1 MTTNTRRGKW
11 MPGCL
16 SAPPEKS
23 SRVSCRPA
31 VDLLSLAKQ
40 NGTAG
45 ATRGLTALLAYVEP
59 LDPVFKRSRRELVN
73 AGRSVTVC
81 PIGGATRTPEQAAAL
96 LQFATDFF
104 ESGGAT

>member
-1 MTTNTRRGKW
+1 

-31 VDLLSLAKQ
+31 VDLLPLAKQ

-59 LDPVFKRSRRELVN
+59 LDPVFKRSRRELVS
-73 AGRSVTVC
+73 AGRNITIMPV
-81 PIGGATRTPEQAAAL
+81 GGATRTPEQVSQLLAFAAEY
-96 LQFATDFF
+96 F
-104 ESGGAT
+104 EAGGAS